1 MNRPKILTTLGPV
14 SLNSEI
20 IKKLSDRGVDYFRI
34 NMSHTS
40 IDELKQHIETIRK
53 FSDTPICIDSEGA
66 QVRTGLMKENTFYKD
81 REHVVL
87 LPGDAMGESNQMGL
101 WPSDVFSQLEPGNI
115 VTVDFESLL
124 LSVTTVTENQAEAIV
139 LNGGSVGTNK
149 AVTLFQPVFL
159 PQLSEKDIS
168 AVKIGL

>member
-40 IDELKQHIETIRK
+40 IDELKQHIEMIRK

-66 QVRTGLMKENTFYKD
+66 QVRTGLM
-81 REHVVL
+81 
-87 LPGDAMGESNQMGL
+87 
-101 WPSDVFSQLEPGNI
+101 
-115 VTVDFESLL
+115 
-124 LSVTTVTENQAEAIV
+124 
-139 LNGGSVGTNK
+139 
-149 AVTLFQPVFL
+149 
-159 PQLSEKDIS
+159 EK
-168 AVKIGL
+168 